1 MSSINGDKAKHHVL
15 RKMKIAR
22 RLRNRALFLTLQTD
36 PTATRPGASPT
47 KKAAASTSKKKDG
60 ANA

>member
-1 MSSINGDKAKHHVL
+1 MSSINGDKAKHHVQ

-36 PTATRPGASPT
+36 PTATR
-47 KKAAASTSKKKDG
+47 AAAATAKKSAPKTKDG
-60 ANA
+60 SNG

>member
-36 PTATRPGASPT
+36 PTATRPSASPA
-47 KKAAASTSKKKDG
+47 KKPAATAKKKDG

>member
-1 MSSINGDKAKHHVL
+1 MSSINGDKAKHNVL

-36 PTATRPGASPT
+36 PTATMPPQPPRKGRRT
-47 KKAAASTSKKKDG
+47 KKKDG
-60 ANA
+60 SNG